1 MSIRIT
7 DRPELLV
14 LNALCEYVG
23 PLGKYHEE
31 LLGCLTSRYDQ
42 KAMYEPLPWD
52 AHART
57 GSFLNV
63 DFHALVGREVHILRE
78 CDFVEKGSTNAGEWY
93 LYEIRPLD
101 DCPRIRL
108 LIVVRQYAEK
118 PRALML
124 SLVP

>member
-14 LNALCEYVG
+14 LSALREYVVF
-23 PLGKYHEE
+23 LGKYHEE
-31 LLGCLTSRYDQ
+31 LLGCLASRYDQ
-42 KAMYEPLPWD
+42 EAMYEPLPWD
-52 AHART
+52 VHART
-57 GSFLNV
+57 GKFLNV
-63 DFHALVGREVHILRE
+63 DFHALVGRDIHILHE
-78 CDFVEKGSTNAGEWY
+78 CDFVEKGSTSAGEWY

-108 LIVVRQYAEK
+108 LIVVWQYSEK

>member
-14 LNALCEYVG
+14 LSALREHVG
-23 PLGKYHEE
+23 FLGKYHEE
-31 LLGCLTSRYDQ
+31 LLGCLASRYDQ
-42 KAMYEPLPWD
+42 RAMYEPLPWD
-52 AHART
+52 VHVRT
-57 GSFLNV
+57 GRFLRV
-63 DFHALVGREVHILRE
+63 DFHSLAGKDTSILRE
-78 CDFVEKGSTNAGEWY
+78 CDFVEKGSTNAGEWH

-108 LIVVRQYAEK
+108 LVVVQQYAEK